1 VKHTRVH
8 NDGRLVS
15 TCVFHGNPFE
25 KQGLAES
32 HQISGVRHMTDAQE
46 IRTHDN
52 RGFMEPDFVDRV
64 VAALEQGET
73 KAVRSLTRDLHAADL
88 ADLLEALEQEDRVR
102 LISTLGRGFD
112 VEALAELDEAVRDEL
127 MEALPNEVIAS
138 AIKKLDT
145 DDALYLIEDL
155 EDDDQR
161 EILSKVSKEDRAAL
175 SRGLDYEEY
184 TAGRLMK
191 TEFVAV
197 PSTWTVGKAT
207 DYIRLEKGLPDEF
220 IEIYVVDTGFHLV
233 GTVPVSR
240 LMRTARDRKIDA
252 IMDDEQTVFRVT
264 DQQDD
269 VAWRFEKYNLVSAAV
284 TDESGRLVGSIMADD
299 VVEVIQE
306 EAEEQVLHLG
316 GVDAEETISD
326 NVWDTTR
333 SRFAWLFVN
342 LATAI
347 LASWVISWFDAT
359 INQMVAL
366 AILMPIVA
374 SMGGNA
380 GTQTMTVAV
389 RALAT
394 RTLSPVNAIKVATRE
409 CAVGLIN
416 GVLFAALIGLFA
428 WVWFGSD
435 QLGLV
440 IGAAMII
447 NLLAAALA
455 GIMVPLALDHFD
467 IDPAIS
473 SGTFVTT
480 VTDVVGF
487 FAFLGLAALWLIE

>member
-1 VKHTRVH
+1 MTEAADSMRSHDEWGMIDPGFVARVTGALDGGEVK
-8 NDGRLVS
+8 
-15 TCVFHGNPFE
+15 
-25 KQGLAES
+25 A
-32 HQISGVRHMTDAQE
+32 
-46 IRTHDN
+46 IR
-52 RGFMEPDFVDRV
+52 
-64 VAALEQGET
+64 A
-73 KAVRSLTRDLHAADL
+73 LTRDLHAADL
-88 ADLLEALEQEDRVR
+88 ADVLEAMEQADRVR
-102 LISTLGRGFD
+102 LIAALGKNFD

-175 SRGLDYEEY
+175 SRGLEYEEY
-184 TAGRLMK
+184 SAGRLMK

-197 PSTWTVGKAT
+197 PVSWTVGKAS
-207 DYIRLEKGLPDEF
+207 DFIRTERQLPDEF
-220 IEIYVVDTGFHLV
+220 FEVYVVDTAFHLV

-240 LMRTARDRKIDA
+240 LMRTARDKKIEA
-252 IMDDEQTVFRVT
+252 IMDDEQTVFTVT
-264 DQQDD
+264 DRQDD
-269 VAWRFEKYNLVSAAV
+269 VAYKFEKYNLVSAAV
-284 TDESGRLVGSIMADD
+284 TDESGRLTGMLTADD
-299 VVEVIQE
+299 IVEVIQE
-306 EAEEQVLHLG
+306 EAEETMLRLG
-316 GVDAEETISD
+316 GVGSEETITDS
-326 NVWDTTR
+326 VFDTTK

-342 LATAI
+342 LLTAI
-347 LASWVISWFDAT
+347 LASWVISLFGAT
-359 INQMVAL
+359 LEQMVAL

-394 RTLSPVNAIKVATRE
+394 RSLSPANALKVALRE
-409 CAVGLIN
+409 GAVGLIN
-416 GVLFAALIGLFA
+416 GLLFAVIMGLFA
-428 WVWFGSD
+428 WAWFGSN

-440 IGAAMII
+440 IAAAMVI
-447 NLLAAALA
+447 NLVAAAMA
-455 GIMVPLALDHFD
+455 GILVPLALDHFD

-487 FAFLGLAALWLIE
+487 FAFLGLAAIWLVR